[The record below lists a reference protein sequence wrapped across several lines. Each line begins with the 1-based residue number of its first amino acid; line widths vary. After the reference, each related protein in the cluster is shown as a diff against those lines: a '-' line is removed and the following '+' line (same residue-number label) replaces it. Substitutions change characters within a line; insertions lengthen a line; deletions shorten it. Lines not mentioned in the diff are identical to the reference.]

1 MEMKTKTPMFQEFTK
16 GLFRENPILIIMLGL
31 CGGLAASSNAV
42 DGAGMGAAFAFVMIC
57 SNVVVSLIR
66 RITPSQIRIPV
77 FITVISTFVTIV
89 DYAMKA
95 YTPALSRSLGVF
107 VPLIVVN
114 CIVMGRAEAF
124 ASKNGVLRSLLDGIG
139 MSIGFGVVITLMGA
153 IREFLGAGT
162 LFNRQ
167 VLGDGLHPRPRL
179 HPAAGRVPRARVPHR
194 GPEADRARAGGEDM
208 ISQDM
213 NLFLIFLSAMI
224 VNNILLIRFIAL
236 CSFFG
241 ISNNIQTSIGMGM
254 AVLFVMVMASSIS
267 WVIYHFILVPFDLLY
282 LRTAAFILTIAT
294 FVQLEEMAIRK
305 MFPALYRAMGIYL
318 PLIVVNCA
326 VLAAAFLIID
336 YNLSFIKSLV
346 YTVGV
351 AAGYFVSIVLFAAIR
366 ERVSLAPV
374 SRSFQGY
381 PIAFITASLMSLAF
395 LGFKGLFGL

>member
-1 MEMKTKTPMFQEFTK
+1 
-16 GLFRENPILIIMLGL
+16 
-31 CGGLAASSNAV
+31 V
-42 DGAGMGAAFAFVMIC
+42 
-57 SNVVVSLIR
+57 
-66 RITPSQIRIPV
+66 
-77 FITVISTFVTIV
+77 
-89 DYAMKA
+89 
-95 YTPALSRSLGVF
+95 
-107 VPLIVVN
+107 
-114 CIVMGRAEAF
+114 
-124 ASKNGVLRSLLDGIG
+124 
-139 MSIGFGVVITLMGA
+139 
-153 IREFLGAGT
+153 
-162 LFNRQ
+162 
-167 VLGDGLHPRPRL
+167 
-179 HPAAGRVPRARVPHR
+179 
-194 GPEADRARAGGEDM
+194 

-241 ISNNIQTSIGMGM
+241 ISNNMQTSFGMGM
-254 AVLFVMVMASSIS
+254 AVLFVMVMASSVS
-267 WVIYHFILVPFDLLY
+267 WAVYHFILVPFDLLY

-336 YNLSFIKSLV
+336 YNLDFIRSLV

-351 AAGYFVSIVLFAAIR
+351 AAGYFASIVLFAAIR

-374 SRSFQGY
+374 PRSFQGY